1 MTKPSRSVKFAWAGA
16 WLVATYK
23 GFADYDLYA
32 PAFDEYEATILAA
45 RAAQLLSSIRR
56 LGRIDA
62 DELEVRRKI
71 SRLKPSETLPLVKR
85 LASLDLIDIEW
96 ESTEERHVAHLQ
108 TQGDSS
114 QWVFEAA
121 GKLFYASDPT
131 EQEQTSLLALD
142 LTAITPL
149 KTSTLYD
156 RLQQAGFSDV
166 SARRAV
172 DHLLEVRLLNQTRE
186 TDQGEPIISNPY
198 AFRSLGPDS
207 GSVLSKLS
215 EIDAEKAITLLEQI
229 KNSPGVPLPA
239 DTDQDVLQV
248 LIDVGLVDYSGIRV
262 RGSSKTRE
270 FPTIPHL
277 WGVFDT
283 VIGKA
288 ALDDDLIDDAKLF
301 LNSIR
306 YGEFFAIRS
315 YGRIWDPAL
324 LVDRLVR
331 RGEIGPA
338 TNIGSD
344 YPLPL
349 SRGIVSIVES
359 RISPGRF
366 HMQLRKEDVGKSV
379 LSILQQGT
387 ILESPGDPPEG
398 ILGPTGQYQSPETVR
413 VSRKLPSKLQRAT
426 DELAFELRSYRKRQ

>member
-1 MTKPSRSVKFAWAGA
+1 VKFAWAGA

-23 GFADYDLYA
+23 GFAEYDLYQ
-32 PAFDEYEATILAA
+32 PVFDEYEATILSA
-45 RAAQLLSSIRR
+45 RAGQLLSSIRR
-56 LGRIDA
+56 LGQIDA
-62 DELEVRRKI
+62 KELEIRRKLA
-71 SRLKPSETLPLVKR
+71 RLKPSETLPLVKK
-85 LASLDLIDIEW
+85 LASLNIIDLEW
-96 ESTEERHVAHLQ
+96 QSPEQQHVAHLQ
-108 TQGDSS
+108 TLGESA
-114 QWVFEAA
+114 QWVFQAA
-121 GKLFYASDPT
+121 GELFYASDPT
-131 EQEQTSLLALD
+131 EQEQASLLALD
-142 LTAITPL
+142 LTAIAPL
-149 KTSTLYD
+149 KASTLYD
-156 RLQQAGFSDV
+156 RLQKAGFSDL
-166 SARRAV
+166 SARGAV
-172 DHLLEVRLLNQTRE
+172 DHLSEVRLLNQTRE
-186 TDQGEPIISNPY
+186 TERGEPIISNPY

-207 GSVLSKLS
+207 GSILSKLN

-239 DTDQDVLQV
+239 DTDQNVLQV
-248 LIDVGLVDYSGIRV
+248 LIEVGLVDYSGIRV
-262 RGSSKTRE
+262 RGSSKIRE

-283 VIGKA
+283 VLGNA
-288 ALDDDLIDDAKLF
+288 GLDDDLIDDAKLF

-306 YGEFFAIRS
+306 YGEFYATRS
-315 YGRIWDPAL
+315 YGRIFDPAV

-331 RGEIGPA
+331 RGEVGPA

-359 RISPGRF
+359 RIRPGRF

-379 LSILQQGT
+379 LNILQQGT
-387 ILESPGDPPEG
+387 ILESSGDVPEG
-398 ILGPTGQYQSPETVR
+398 LIGPTGQYQSPETVR